1 MSVMSTLD
9 IIKTIPHRYPILLVD
24 RVVELEHGKSIL
36 AYKNVT
42 ANEPFFQGHFPDNP
56 VMPGVLMVE
65 AMAQALAILAF
76 RSMEVEGRPHT
87 KDAVFYFAGIDGAR
101 FKRPVLPGDRLYLSV
116 EIVRQ
121 KGQIWKANGKAMVDD
136 ELACQAELLASY
148 KG

>member
-1 MSVMSTLD
+1 MSIMNTVD
-9 IIKTIPHRYPILLVD
+9 IINTIPHRYPILLVD
-24 RVVELEHGKSIL
+24 RVVEIEHGKSIL

-42 ANEPFFQGHFPDNP
+42 ANEPFFQGHFPGNP
-56 VMPGVLMVE
+56 VMPGVLVVE

-76 RSMEVEGRPHT
+76 RSMEAQGEPHT

-116 EIVRQ
+116 ELIRQ

-148 KG
+148 KR